1 MRRPTLSALIAL
13 LAATSLLVGSLAV
26 PAGGQGNRGS
36 KDLYVIGGYDVAG
49 ESPVAFNY
57 FDDGAKLAVR
67 DLEKR
72 GYNVRYERIPSSAT
86 LASSAEQAF
95 LAASSKNPDA
105 YISLAAGNV
114 LIPVGPKVASTD
126 LPFFALSSPT
136 EAVKS
141 GPSGGD
147 NIFLLRPLNEQSYS
161 KLLQFVCTDL
171 RKQQNLKDVKIALAV
186 VNAPIGSVA
195 EQTVKKEIADYNH
208 CEVVTTQTNG
218 VTATDLTQ
226 QVLGIKASGANVVVV
241 GNFPAPLGVLV
252 NQLRQNG
259 VTIPVVSTTSL
270 DIAVTTSGSI
280 TNYDNLWNM
289 DDCAPEID
297 KDKKAQRFVK
307 DFNAEF
313 GVAPNFLS
321 ALVYDAFFI
330 TAKAVEKVGHD
341 PVKINRE
348 IAATNYDGVCDYTN
362 DENNVLSQSVTMYK
376 YKSPSDKTK
385 VLVKKYPI
393 DFIPNDELSTATT
406 GAPTAPTTTA
416 SPR

>member
-1 MRRPTLSALIAL
+1 MRKPKLAIPVALIAAVL
-13 LAATSLLVGSLAV
+13 LLVGSVAV
-26 PAGGQGNRGS
+26 PAGGQGNRGP
-36 KDLYVIGGYDVAG
+36 KDIYVIGGYDVAG

-67 DLEKR
+67 DLEKQ

-95 LAASSKNPDA
+95 LTASARNPDV
-105 YISLAAGNV
+105 YISLPAGNV
-114 LIPVGPKVASTD
+114 LIPVGPKVAATD

-136 EAVKS
+136 EAVKT
-141 GPSGGD
+141 GPAGGD

-171 RKQQNLKDVKIALAV
+171 KKQLKLKDVKVALSV
-186 VNAPIGSVA
+186 VNAPIGFVA
-195 EQTVKKEIADYNH
+195 DQTVKKEIPDYKN
-208 CEVVTTQTNG
+208 CDVVTTQTNA
-218 VTATDLTQ
+218 VTATDMTQ
-226 QVLGIKASGANVVVV
+226 QALAIKNSGANIVVV

-289 DDCAPEID
+289 DDCAPEVD
-297 KDKKAQRFVK
+297 KDKKAKKFVK

-313 GVAPNFLS
+313 GVNPNFLS

-330 TAKAVEKVGHD
+330 SAKAVEKVGHD
-341 PVKINRE
+341 PVKINKE

-362 DENNVLSQSVTMYK
+362 DKNNVLSQSVTMYK

-393 DFIPNDELSTATT
+393 DFIPNEELPTATT
-406 GAPTAPTTTA
+406 APAAPAATVA
-416 SPR
+416 R

>member
-1 MRRPTLSALIAL
+1 VRKPTLSALIAL
-13 LAATSLLVGSLAV
+13 LAAVLLLVGSLAV
-26 PAGGQGNRGS
+26 PAGGQGNKGS

-49 ESPVAFNY
+49 EAAVAFNY

-67 DLEKR
+67 DLEKQ

-95 LAASSKNPDA
+95 LAASAKNPDA

-114 LIPVGPKVASTD
+114 LIPVGPKVAATD

-147 NIFLLRPLNEQSYS
+147 NMFLLRPLNEQSYS

-171 RKQQNLKDVKIALAV
+171 KKQLKLKDVKIALAV
-186 VNAPIGSVA
+186 VNAPIGTVA
-195 EQTVKKEIADYNH
+195 DQTVKKEISDYKN
-208 CEVVTTQTNG
+208 CDVVTTQTNA
-218 VTATDLTQ
+218 VTATDMTQ
-226 QVLGIKASGANVVVV
+226 QVLAIKNSGANVVVV

-259 VTIPVVSTTSL
+259 VSIPVVSTTSL

-289 DDCAPEID
+289 DDCAPD
-297 KDKKAQRFVK
+297 VDTDKKAKKFVK

-313 GVAPNFLS
+313 GVTPNFLS

-341 PVKINRE
+341 PVKITKE
-348 IAATNYDGVCDYTN
+348 IAATDYDGVCDYTN
-362 DENNVLSQSVTMYK
+362 DKNNVLSQSVTMYK

-393 DFIPNDELSTATT
+393 DFIPNEELATATT
-406 GAPTAPTTTA
+406 AAPVAPTTTA
-416 SPR
+416 TPR